1 MNKIIC
7 FDIDDCI
14 LPHYNM
20 LPKKHR
26 LQIFKLNLERLVHL
40 CQQTGAK
47 LFMTSSWGMIL
58 KLDNGYL
65 TFKDE
70 FDYGDEFEQ
79 EVVEIMNSYLQ
90 PYIIGVSCGDRRED
104 IKILL
109 LQENT
114 LIVAI
119 DDMDLSDIERD
130 NFKYIKVETMI
141 TDRQLRYIKKNLN
154 KIIIKD

>member
-20 LPKKHR
+20 LPKEHR

-47 LFMTSSWGMIL
+47 LFMTSSWGMLFKINDNEVIL
-58 KLDNGYL
+58 
-65 TFKDE
+65 FKDE

-90 PYIIGVSCGDRRED
+90 PYMIGVSCGDRRED
-104 IKILL
+104 IKTLL
-109 LQENT
+109 LQEDT

-141 TDRQLRYIKKNLN
+141 TDRQLRDIKSFLKEL
-154 KIIIKD
+154 

>member
-20 LPKKHR
+20 LPKEHR

-40 CQQTGAK
+40 CQQTGAE

-79 EVVEIMNSYLQ
+79 EVVNIMNSHLQ
-90 PYIIGVSCGDRRED
+90 PYIVGVSCGDRRED

-109 LQENT
+109 LQEDT
-114 LIVAI
+114 LVVAI
-119 DDMDLSDIERD
+119 DDMDLSDIKD
-130 NFKYIKVETMI
+130 KNFKYFNVETMI
-141 TDRQLRYIKKNLN
+141 TDRQLREIRQHLS
-154 KIIIKD
+154 

>member
-1 MNKIIC
+1 
-7 FDIDDCI
+7 
-14 LPHYNM
+14 
-20 LPKKHR
+20 
-26 LQIFKLNLERLVHL
+26 
-40 CQQTGAK
+40 
-47 LFMTSSWGMIL
+47 MTSSWGMIL

>member
-20 LPKKHR
+20 LSKEHR
-26 LQIFKLNLERLVHL
+26 LQIFKLNLERLIHL
-40 CQQTGAK
+40 CQQTDAK

-58 KLDNGYL
+58 KVDNGYL

-79 EVVEIMNSYLQ
+79 EVVDIMNSYLQ
-90 PYIIGVSCGDRRED
+90 PYIVGISCGDRRED
-104 IKILL
+104 IEILL
-109 LQENT
+109 SQENI
-114 LIVAI
+114 LVVAI
-119 DDMDLSDIERD
+119 DDMNLSGIKDK
-130 NFKYIKVETMI
+130 NFKYVNVETMI
-141 TDRQLRYIKKNLN
+141 TDRQLRYIKEFFNN
-154 KIIIKD
+154 

>member
-1 MNKIIC
+1 
-7 FDIDDCI
+7 
-14 LPHYNM
+14 
-20 LPKKHR
+20 
-26 LQIFKLNLERLVHL
+26 L
-40 CQQTGAK
+40 CQQTDAK

-90 PYIIGVSCGDRRED
+90 PYIVGVSCGDRRED

-109 LQENT
+109 LQENI
-114 LIVAI
+114 LVMAI
-119 DDMDLSDIERD
+119 DDMNLSDIKD
-130 NFKYIKVETMI
+130 KNFKYINVETMI
-141 TDRQLRYIKKNLN
+141 TDRQLRYIKEFFNN
-154 KIIIKD
+154 

>member
-20 LPKKHR
+20 LPKEHR
-26 LQIFKLNLERLVHL
+26 FQIFRLNLERLVHL
-40 CQQTGAK
+40 CEETEAK
-47 LFMTSSWGMIL
+47 LFMTSSWGMLFKVKDSGLI
-58 KLDNGYL
+58 

-79 EVVEIMNSYLQ
+79 EVLEIMNSYLQ
-90 PYIIGVSCGDRRED
+90 PYMIGVSNGERKED

-109 LQENT
+109 LQEDT
-114 LIVAI
+114 FVVAI
-119 DDMDLSDIERD
+119 DDMDLSDIDDD
-130 NFKYIKVETMI
+130 NFRYVNVETMI
-141 TDRQLRYIKKNLN
+141 TDRQLRGIKRFLQEH
-154 KIIIKD
+154 

>member
-1 MNKIIC
+1 MDKIIC

-20 LPKKHR
+20 LPKEHR
-26 LQIFKLNLERLVHL
+26 IQIFKLNLERLVYL

-58 KLDNGYL
+58 KVNNGYL
-65 TFKDE
+65 TFKAE

-79 EVVEIMNSYLQ
+79 EVVRIINSYLQ
-90 PYIIGVSCGDRRED
+90 EYIVGISCGDRRED

-114 LIVAI
+114 LVVAI
-119 DDMDLSDIERD
+119 DDMDLSDIENK
-130 NFKYIKVETMI
+130 NFKYINVETMI
-141 TDRQLRYIKKNLN
+141 TDRQLRC
-154 KIIIKD
+154 IKDFL